1 MKITQRMVINNP
13 CYKTNKNITVK
24 GLMLHSVGCPQPNAN
39 VFINMWN
46 KSSYDSACVHGII
59 DGNDGT
65 VYQLLPWNKRG
76 WHCGSGPKGSGNNT
90 HIGVEMCEPAEIKYT
105 SGSSFT
111 VRDKAKAQAVAK
123 RTYTAAVELFA
134 FLCRQYKLNP
144 LEDGV
149 IISHAEGNK
158 RGIASNHGDPE
169 HLWRGLG
176 LNYTMN
182 IFRQD
187 VNKKVN
193 GNNGS
198 VTISNNSATE
208 TACKKAIEVIADNL
222 YIRDIPST
230 NGKNLGTMK
239 RGKYVITAIDG
250 TKKWG
255 KLVDGTWIYIAN
267 SSSVKDAQTYKVRIN
282 ADALNVRSG
291 AGTSYKLTG
300 CIRDRGICTIFN
312 TINNWGAI
320 VEYNGGWICLD
331 YVKKI

>member
-1 MKITQRMVINNP
+1 MNIIQKYVTNNP
-13 CYKTNKNITVK
+13 CYKTNQSITVK
-24 GLMLHSVGCPQPNAN
+24 GLMLHSVGCAQPSAN

-46 KSSYDSACVHGII
+46 KSSYNASCVHGII
-59 DGNDGT
+59 DGNNGN

-76 WHCGSGPKGSGNNT
+76 WHCGSGSKGSGNNT
-90 HIGVEMCEPAEIKYT
+90 HIGVEMCEPADIKYT
-105 SGSSFT
+105 GGSSFNIGNKT
-111 VRDKAKAQAVAK
+111 KAQEVAK
-123 RTYTAAVELFA
+123 KTYESAVELFA
-134 FLCRQYKLNP
+134 TLCKQYKLNP
-144 LEDGV
+144 LADGV
-149 IISHAEGNK
+149 IISHAEGYK

-182 IFRQD
+182 TFRQD

-193 GNNGS
+193 GETSS
-198 VTISNNSATE
+198 VSNSATE

-239 RGKYVITAIDG
+239 KGKYAIVAIDS

-255 KLVDGTWIYIAN
+255 KLADDTWIYIAN
-267 SSSVKDAQTYKVRIN
+267 SESVKDANTFKVRVT
-282 ADALNVRSG
+282 ASALNIRSG
-291 AGTSYKLTG
+291 ASTSYKLTG
-300 CIRDRGICTIFN
+300 CIKDKGTYTVFN

-320 VEYNGGWICLD
+320 LEYNGGWICLD
-331 YVKKI
+331 YTTRI